1 MKENLEKNLR
11 KLQSEILRLKLSKG
25 SMGLIQQLQ
34 LEYDKLEKELNVLR
48 KNKDKENVDGHDLQ
62 QLHQGES

>member
-1 MKENLEKNLR
+1 MKANLDKNLR

-34 LEYDKLEKELNVLR
+34 LEYDKLEKELNVLQ
-48 KNKDKENVDGHDLQ
+48 NKDKKNVDGHIVQ
-62 QLHQGES
+62 QLHQGEG

>member
-1 MKENLEKNLR
+1 MKANLDKNLR

-34 LEYDKLEKELNVLR
+34 LEYDKLEKELNVLQS
-48 KNKDKENVDGHDLQ
+48 KDKENVDGHIVQ
-62 QLHQGES
+62 QLHQGEG

>member
-11 KLQSEILRLKLSKG
+11 KLQSEILRIKLSKG

>member
-11 KLQSEILRLKLSKG
+11 KLQSEILRIKLSKG

-48 KNKDKENVDGHDLQ
+48 KSKDKEDMDGHDLQ